1 VKEKK
6 EYVIRTQ
13 GNFANLYGLGEVV
26 APGCAFFRDGFYDLT
41 FSQLQDVLKKVGKAE
56 LQ

>member
-1 VKEKK
+1 MKEKK